1 MFTFPNFTNFSP
13 ISLSIALVLTII
25 IVFVWHEIL
34 SRARQKSLTFFF
46 WLVFFI
52 AMAFGFI
59 WFLFF
64 ETFISEELLNFFSTN
79 FAYALFFSLIIT
91 GAIIELSKNTIVRFF
106 GKKFF
111 ETIDDVVD
119 LSFAT
124 ALGFTAM
131 ENIFH
136 FYALFL
142 HADTYD
148 TPMIII
154 KEIISQVFFIIP
166 IHLFCSG
173 IFGYYYGLSLF
184 AHPNQRKFWKK
195 AYGFVQFTKG
205 TVISI
210 TVYGLFF
217 YIMTQDLKMG
227 EVANFFGF
235 KNFPFNESLF
245 PFISF
250 IFSSLTA
257 LYLFEK
263 MGNADFITETKTEK
277 TKREEK
283 ELADLH
289 EQKGK

>member
-1 MFTFPNFTNFSP
+1 MPSFPDFTTFSP
-13 ISLSIALVLTII
+13 ISLSIALVLTTII
-25 IVFVWHEIL
+25 AFVWHEIL
-34 SRARQKSLTFFF
+34 SRSRRKSLTFFF
-46 WLVFFI
+46 WLVFFT
-52 AMAFGFI
+52 AMLFGLL

-64 ETFISEELLNFFSTN
+64 ETFVSKELFTFFSAHFT
-79 FAYALFFSLIIT
+79 YALFLSLIAT
-91 GAIIELSKNTIVRFF
+91 GVIIELSKNMIVRFF

-124 ALGFTAM
+124 ALGFTAT

-136 FYALFL
+136 FYELFL
-142 HADTYD
+142 YADTYD
-148 TPMIII
+148 TPIVII

-184 AHPNQRKFWKK
+184 AKPNQRTFWKK
-195 AYGFVQFTKG
+195 AYGLVQFIKG
-205 TVISI
+205 TFISI

-217 YIMTQDLKMG
+217 YIMTQDVRMG
-227 EVANFFGF
+227 EVANFFGYE
-235 KNFPFNESLF
+235 NFPFNESLF

-263 MGNADFITETKTEK
+263 MGNSDFITETKTEK
-277 TKREEK
+277 IKREEK

-289 EQKGK
+289 EQKGE

>member
-1 MFTFPNFTNFSP
+1 
-13 ISLSIALVLTII
+13 L
-25 IVFVWHEIL
+25 
-34 SRARQKSLTFFF
+34 
-46 WLVFFI
+46 
-52 AMAFGFI
+52 
-59 WFLFF
+59 
-64 ETFISEELLNFFSTN
+64 
-79 FAYALFFSLIIT
+79 SLIAT
-91 GAIIELSKNTIVRFF
+91 GVIIELSKNMIVRFF

-124 ALGFTAM
+124 ALGFTAT

-136 FYALFL
+136 FYELFL
-142 HADTYD
+142 YADTYD
-148 TPMIII
+148 TPIVII

-184 AHPNQRKFWKK
+184 AKPNQRTFWKK
-195 AYGFVQFTKG
+195 AYGLVQFIKG
-205 TVISI
+205 TFISI

-217 YIMTQDLKMG
+217 YIMTQDVRMG
-227 EVANFFGF
+227 EVANFFGYE
-235 KNFPFNESLF
+235 NFPFNESLF

-289 EQKGK
+289 EQKGE